1 MSPNASSPLCAPYGT
16 WKSPIDAK
24 LISEAGLSVEDLLVD
39 DITRELY
46 VLESRPSEGGRNAIV
61 SASDNRDIYGPSWNA
76 RSRIHE
82 YGGAPALAHDRR
94 VYFSNITDGRVYVVD
109 TAKRSIPTAVTPA
122 ENPSHRYG
130 DFTLHP
136 KDKKWLVSILEDHT
150 VDSASGIKTSLV
162 AINTLTQE
170 SKIIASGSDFY
181 SNPRFSPDGRF
192 IVWKEWNFPY
202 MPIQASNL
210 MLAPFSIPDDA
221 DAFPSVG
228 AAVLV
233 SGGNGKINGEPTW
246 TLANELVF
254 TTDKDGYLN
263 PWILRGISSATPQ
276 PEPLSPVVIP
286 EEFGEPSW
294 FLGLSSFALY
304 DQRRVLFS
312 SFRNGRSQLYL
323 ASLDTREFLP
333 VETPFVL
340 IQHVRSLGDGKVVFV
355 GKKADDNSGVIEFS
369 WSEQDQKPIYRVLR
383 GRTDLPFPKGLIS
396 LPEPV
401 ELQVLPEGRTT
412 HAILYLPKNPDYSG
426 GLPGELPPAI
436 FNLHGGPNSMLDQ
449 ALDWTKQYYSSRGWA
464 WQTNYH
470 DRIDLNYNGSTGY
483 GRDYMDR
490 LQGQWGVVDV
500 RDSVEALRELGKR
513 RLIDVNRSAI
523 RGRSGGGFTTLQTL
537 STTTDNFKAGTA
549 WFPASDL
556 IALHVNCHKFQS
568 QYIPGLVGAL
578 LEEDSALWKKRSPFY
593 QASQI
598 KAPVLVCGYVV
609 IDRIVPPEQTQDMA
623 KTIEANG
630 GSVKYIEFE
639 GEGHGWRKA
648 DSIRRSIEEEL
659 SFYQE
664 RFGLKGAP

>member
-1 MSPNASSPLCAPYGT
+1 MSSNASLPSRAPYGT

-39 DITRELY
+39 DITRDLY

-61 SASDNRDIYGPSWNA
+61 SASDDQDIYGAGWNA
-76 RSRIHE
+76 RSRVHE
-82 YGGAPALAHDRR
+82 YGGAPALAHDGQ
-94 VYFSNITDGRVYVVD
+94 VYFSNIMDGRVYVVNV
-109 TAKRSIPTAVTPA
+109 AKRSTPTAVTP
-122 ENPSHRYG
+122 ENPSYRYG

-150 VDSASGIKTSLV
+150 VDNATGIKTSLV

-170 SKIIASGSDFY
+170 FRIIASGADFY

-210 MLAPFSIPDDA
+210 MLASFSIPDVP
-221 DAFPSVG
+221 DAFPSVA

-246 TLANELVF
+246 TPANELIF

-263 PWILRGISSATPQ
+263 PWILRGVESDAAPK
-276 PEPLSPVVIP
+276 PEPLSSVTLP

-294 FLGLSSFALY
+294 FLGLSSFAMY
-304 DQRRVLFS
+304 DERRVLFS
-312 SFRNGRSQLYL
+312 SFRSGRSQLYL
-323 ASLDTREFLP
+323 ANLDTREFLT

-369 WSEQDQKPIYRVLR
+369 WSEEDRKPVYRVLR
-383 GRTDLPFPKGLIS
+383 GDTDLPFPKELIS

-401 ELQVLPEGRTT
+401 ELEVLPEGRTT
-412 HAILYLPKNPDYSG
+412 HAILYLPKNPAYAG
-426 GLPGELPPAI
+426 GIPGELPPAI

-464 WQTNYH
+464 W
-470 DRIDLNYNGSTGY
+470 IDLNYNGSTGY
-483 GRDYMDR
+483 GRDYMDH

-513 RLIDVNRSAI
+513 GLVDIKRSAI

-537 STTTDNFKAGTA
+537 SSTTDNFQAGTA
-549 WFPASDL
+549 WFPATDL

-598 KAPVLVCGYVV
+598 KAPVLIMQGA
-609 IDRIVPPEQTQDMA
+609 IDRIVPPDQTQDMA

-630 GSVKYIEFE
+630 GLVKYIEFE

-664 RFGLKGAP
+664 RFGLKEAP

>member
-1 MSPNASSPLCAPYGT
+1 MNPNNSLPPCAPYGT

-39 DITRELY
+39 DITRDLY

-61 SASDNRDIYGPSWNA
+61 SASGNKDVYGATWNA

-82 YGGAPALAHDRR
+82 YGGAPALAHDGR
-94 VYFSNITDGRVYVVD
+94 VYFSDIGDGKVYVVD
-109 TAKRSIPTAVTPA
+109 VARRSIPIAVTP
-122 ENPSHRYG
+122 ESPSYRYG
-130 DFTLHP
+130 DFMIHP

-150 VDSASGIKTSLV
+150 IDSAIGIKTSLV
-162 AINTLTQE
+162 AINTLTRE
-170 SKIIASGSDFY
+170 IKIIVSGADFY
-181 SNPRFSPDGRF
+181 SNPRFSPDGCF
-192 IVWKEWNFPY
+192 IAWKEWNVPY

-210 MLAPFSIPDDA
+210 MLAPFSIPDDP

-263 PWILRGISSATPQ
+263 PWILRGISGTAPK
-276 PEPLSPVVIP
+276 PEPLSPVVIQ

-312 SFRNGRSQLYL
+312 SFRSGRSQLYL
-323 ASLDTREFLP
+323 ANLDTREFLP

-340 IQHVRSLGDGKVVFV
+340 IQYVRSLGDGKVVFV

-369 WSEQDQKPIYRVLR
+369 WSEQEQKPIYRVLR
-383 GRTDLPFPKGLIS
+383 GKTELPFPKELIS

-464 WQTNYH
+464 W
-470 DRIDLNYNGSTGY
+470 IDLNYNGSTGY

-500 RDSVEALRELGKR
+500 RDSIEALRELGKR
-513 RLIDVNRSAI
+513 ELIDVKRSAI

-537 STTTDNFKAGTA
+537 STTTDSFKAGTA
-549 WFPASDL
+549 CFPASDL

-568 QYIPGLVGAL
+568 QYIPGLVGAP
-578 LEEDSALWKKRSPFY
+578 LEENSALWKKRSPFY

-598 KAPVLVCGYVV
+598 KAPVLIMQGA

-623 KTIEANG
+623 KNIEANG

-664 RFGLKGAP
+664 RFGLKETP

>member
-1 MSPNASSPLCAPYGT
+1 MSPSASSLPRAPYGT
-16 WKSPIDAK
+16 WKSPINAK
-24 LISEAGLSVEDLLVD
+24 LISEADLSVEDLLVD
-39 DITRELY
+39 DITRNLY

-61 SASDNRDIYGPSWNA
+61 SATDNQDIYGASWNA

-82 YGGAPALAHDRR
+82 YGGAPALAYDGR
-94 VYFSNITDGRVYVVD
+94 VYFSNIMDGRVYEVD
-109 TAKRSIPTAVTPA
+109 ATKRSIPTAVTP
-122 ENPSHRYG
+122 ENPSYRYG

-136 KDKKWLVSILEDHT
+136 KDKKWLVSILEDHI
-150 VDSASGIKTSLV
+150 VDNATGIKTSLI

-170 SKIIASGSDFY
+170 FKIIVSGADFY
-181 SNPRFSPDGRF
+181 SSPRFSPDGRF

-210 MLAPFSIPDDA
+210 MLAPFSIPDDP

-233 SGGNGKINGEPTW
+233 SGGNGKINAEPTW
-246 TLANELVF
+246 TPANELVF

-263 PWILRGISSATPQ
+263 PWILRGVSGAAPK
-276 PEPLSPVVIP
+276 PEPLSCVVIQ

-294 FLGLSSFALY
+294 FLGLSSFAMY
-304 DQRRVLFS
+304 DERRVLFS
-312 SFRNGRSQLYL
+312 SFRSGRSQLHL
-323 ASLDTREFLP
+323 ANLDTGVFLP

-340 IQHVRSLGDGKVVFV
+340 IQHVRNLGDGKVVFV
-355 GKKADDNSGVIEFS
+355 GKKADDNFGVIEFS
-369 WSEQDQKPIYRVLR
+369 WSEQDHKPVYRVLR
-383 GRTDLPFPKGLIS
+383 EKTDLPFPKELIS

-401 ELQVLPEGRTT
+401 ELQVLPEARTT
-412 HAILYLPKNPDYSG
+412 HVILYLPKNPDYLG
-426 GLPGELPPAI
+426 GLLGELPPAI

-464 WQTNYH
+464 W
-470 DRIDLNYNGSTGY
+470 IDLNYNGSTGY

-513 RLIDVNRSAI
+513 GLIDVKRSAI

-537 STTTDNFKAGTA
+537 STTTDSFQAGTA

-568 QYIPGLVGAL
+568 QHIPGLVGAP

-593 QASQI
+593 QANQI
-598 KAPVLVCGYVV
+598 KAPVLIMQGA
-609 IDRIVPPEQTQDMA
+609 IDRIVPPKQTRDMA

-630 GSVKYIEFE
+630 GLVKYIEFE

-648 DSIRRSIEEEL
+648 DSIRRSTEEEL
-659 SFYQE
+659 AFYQE
-664 RFGLKGAP
+664 RFGLTEAP

>member
-1 MSPNASSPLCAPYGT
+1 MSSNASLPLRAPYGT

-24 LISEAGLSVEDLLVD
+24 LISEAVRLSILSSVEDLLVD
-39 DITRELY
+39 DITRDLY

-61 SASDNRDIYGPSWNA
+61 SASDDRDIYGAGWNA
-76 RSRIHE
+76 RSRVHE
-82 YGGAPALAHDRR
+82 YGGAPALAYDGR
-94 VYFSNITDGRVYVVD
+94 VYFSNIMDGRMYC
-109 TAKRSIPTAVTPA
+109 
-122 ENPSHRYG
+122 ENPSYRYG

-136 KDKKWLVSILEDHT
+136 RDKKWLVSILEDHT
-150 VDSASGIKTSLV
+150 IDNATGIKTSLV

-170 SKIIASGSDFY
+170 FRIIASGADFY

-202 MPIQASNL
+202 IPIQASNL
-210 MLAPFSIPDDA
+210 MLAPFSIPDVP
-221 DAFPSVG
+221 DAFPSVA

-246 TLANELVF
+246 TPANELIF

-263 PWILRGISSATPQ
+263 PWILRNVESDAAPK
-276 PEPLSPVVIP
+276 PEPLSSVTLP

-304 DQRRVLFS
+304 DERRVLFS
-312 SFRNGRSQLYL
+312 SFRSGRSQLYL
-323 ASLDTREFLP
+323 ANLDTREFIP

-369 WSEQDQKPIYRVLR
+369 WC
-383 GRTDLPFPKGLIS
+383 F
-396 LPEPV
+396 
-401 ELQVLPEGRTT
+401 PEGRTT
-412 HAILYLPKNPDYSG
+412 HAILYLPKNPDYAG

-464 WQTNYH
+464 W
-470 DRIDLNYNGSTGY
+470 IDLNYNGSTGY
-483 GRDYMDR
+483 WPR
-490 LQGQWGVVDV
+490 LHGSLAGTVGADW
-500 RDSVEALRELGKR
+500 
-513 RLIDVNRSAI
+513 IDVKRSAI

-537 STTTDNFKAGTA
+537 SSAIDSFQAGTA
-549 WFPASDL
+549 SFPATDL

-568 QYIPGLVGAL
+568 QYIPGL
-578 LEEDSALWKKRSPFY
+578 WKKRSPFY

-598 KAPVLVCGYVV
+598 KAPVLVRGHIA
-609 IDRIVPPEQTQDMA
+609 IDRIVPPDQTQDMA

-630 GSVKYIEFE
+630 GLVKYIEFE

-664 RFGLKGAP
+664 RFGLKEAS